1 MSDYRK
7 QFVIRQDGKGRW
19 RWSLYESG
27 MKPVAEGR
35 IAARSYEAC
44 VADALK
50 VANLAATADIW
61 DAERQAWV
69 DGIPSPIYRTNVA
82 FTGIPV
88 SPGTHRIE
96 LLYVPRSFYVG
107 LAVTALTLLCWIGW
121 FALVA

>member
-50 VANLAATADIW
+50 VADLAAAADIW
-61 DAERQAWV
+61 DAERQAWQV
-69 DGIPSPIYRTNVA
+69 EGRPNVASATRERKWRIVAGGFPSPLQAANA
-82 FTGIPV
+82 P
-88 SPGTHRIE
+88 
-96 LLYVPRSFYVG
+96 
-107 LAVTALTLLCWIGW
+107 
-121 FALVA
+121 

>member
-50 VANLAATADIW
+50 VADLAATADIW
-61 DAERQAWV
+61 DAERQA
-69 DGIPSPIYRTNVA
+69 
-82 FTGIPV
+82 
-88 SPGTHRIE
+88 
-96 LLYVPRSFYVG
+96 LKVG
-107 LAVTALTLLCWIGW
+107 PTSRLRRASERGGSLRAD
-121 FALVA
+121 FRRPFRRPMRRR